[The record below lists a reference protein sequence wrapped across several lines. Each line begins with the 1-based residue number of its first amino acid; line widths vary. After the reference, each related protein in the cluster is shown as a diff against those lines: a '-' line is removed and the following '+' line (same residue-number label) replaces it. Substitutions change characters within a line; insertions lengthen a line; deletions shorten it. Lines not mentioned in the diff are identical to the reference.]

1 MQQSNEPNT
10 PNEVKEE
17 QRRGRGAVIF
27 LATSALIIAIISL
40 AFQFFF
46 WQLHQR
52 NQENLKA
59 QNQALMQTF
68 LPKFQGLDAELNKQQ
83 QTLNNLMAKTQA
95 EDKKSAIYTAKEVEY
110 LLTFAQYSLL
120 YDDNVEFASKL
131 ITDALQKINNIADP
145 ALMPL
150 RKSLEQ
156 DLNTLSATPKI
167 DMTDL
172 LSRIGAMSDQVSALS
187 VLPVISNTVSK
198 QPALPPQ
205 TSWKEKLLDVVRSL
219 RGLVTIRRL
228 DEPVK
233 PLVSP
238 EQHLSI
244 VEDIRLQLLKA
255 QWGLLHQNQTVYQ
268 LGLEHAIKQ
277 LQSYYQ
283 RSPDGEKLIR
293 GLLELYQ
300 VNIKPNMPDFNN
312 SLQLLRTYIH
322 DSEQNVSTST
332 NKSVAPDIT
341 NTTNDPGLRAL
352 PS

>member
-1 MQQSNEPNT
+1 MQQANEPNAPHDANT
-10 PNEVKEE
+10 E
-17 QRRGRGAVIF
+17 QRRGRAGIIF
-27 LATSALIIAIISL
+27 LAASALIIAIISL
-40 AFQFFF
+40 VFQFFF
-46 WQLHQR
+46 WQLHQK

-59 QNQALMQTF
+59 QNQELMQTV
-68 LPKFQGLDAELNKQQ
+68 LPKFQGLNAELNKQQ
-83 QTLNNLMAKTQA
+83 QVLNNLMAKTQA
-95 EDKKSAIYTAKEVEY
+95 EDKKSAIYAAKEVEY

-131 ITDALQKINNIADP
+131 LNDGLQKINGIPDP

-156 DLNTLSATPKI
+156 DLSTLSATPRV

-172 LSRIGAMSDQVSALS
+172 LGRIASISDQVSALS
-187 VLPVISNTVSK
+187 PIPVMTNNVINKPVV
-198 QPALPPQ
+198 QPQ

-228 DEPVK
+228 EEPIK

-238 EQHLSI
+238 EQQLSI

-255 QWGLLHQNQTVYQ
+255 QWGLLHQNQTVYR

-277 LQSYYQ
+277 LQSYYL
-283 RSPDGEKLIR
+283 RSPNGEKLIQA
-293 GLLELYQ
+293 LLELYQ
-300 VNIKPNMPDFNN
+300 INIKPNMPDLNN
-312 SLQLLRTYIH
+312 SIQLLRTYVH
-322 DSEQNVSTST
+322 DSEQNVSTLT
-332 NKSVAPDIT
+332 NKPVTPDFT
-341 NTTNDPGLRAL
+341 GTTNDPALRAL